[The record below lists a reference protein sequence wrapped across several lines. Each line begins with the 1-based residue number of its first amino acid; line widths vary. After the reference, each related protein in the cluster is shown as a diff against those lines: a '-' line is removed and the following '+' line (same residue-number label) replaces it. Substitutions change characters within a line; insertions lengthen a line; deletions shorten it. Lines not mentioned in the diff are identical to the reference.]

1 MLSTPLNSTDSFIE
15 KAYENQPQ
23 IKAAETRILSAQK
36 QIEITKTQFL
46 PSVTATAG
54 LGTSYYNPFS
64 SIITDYLSNT
74 KIISDKI
81 WFV

>member
-46 PSVTATAG
+46 PSVSATAG

-64 SIITDYLSNT
+64 SNNNGFFKQYKDNFGQNL
-74 KIISDKI
+74 
-81 WFV
+81 VV